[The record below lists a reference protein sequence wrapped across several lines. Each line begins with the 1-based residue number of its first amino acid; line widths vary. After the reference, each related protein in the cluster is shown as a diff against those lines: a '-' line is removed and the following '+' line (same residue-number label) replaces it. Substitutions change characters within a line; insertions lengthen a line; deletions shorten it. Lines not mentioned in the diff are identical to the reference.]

1 MKGLKEK
8 AINGVSWSVI
18 DNLANAGITFL
29 IGIILARI
37 LSPEEF
43 GLIGMII

>member
-8 AINGVSWSVI
+8 AIKGVSWSVI

-37 LSPEEF
+37 LSPAEF
-43 GLIGMII
+43 GLIGIII